1 VSLRTGLL
9 LAMAYVLLLAILA
22 LGVPL
27 ALNVRDRVDSEVRSQ
42 ARSQADVVAATASDL
57 LDDDRAGLGRLA
69 RVSASSVRGR
79 VVIVDAGGSVLADS
93 AGPATRGRDYA
104 SRPEIAAALDGRAVQ
119 ETRRSETLDEDLL
132 ATAVPIVADGRPA
145 GAVRVTQSVDAVGRA
160 VRRSVTGLALLG
172 GVVLL
177 LGLFVGWLI
186 ARRIARP
193 LDRLDA
199 TARQIADGDL
209 ERRAPVEGT
218 SEQRSLARSFNRM
231 TGRLAQALQAQRQFV
246 ADASHQL
253 RTPLTGLRLR
263 LEEARAESRDPAA
276 REEIDHAVAEVDR
289 LSAMVEELL
298 VLSRA
303 GEADALAEA
312 ETVDLGAVAE
322 AARERWR
329 GPARERGVELAARH
343 ANGALPVRCSPAALE
358 RAVDSLVENAIR
370 YSPAGSAVEIVAAD
384 RSVDVLDR
392 GPGLAAGEEEA
403 VLRRFHRGSAG
414 RPGPAGTGLGLAIAQ
429 ELAATWGGELRIA
442 NRDDG
447 HGARATL
454 TWDGKP

>member
-57 LDDDRAGLGRLA
+57 LGDGRTGLGELA

-79 VVIVDAGGSVLADS
+79 VVIVDGNGQVLADS
-93 AGPATRGRDYA
+93 AGTATSGGDYGD
-104 SRPEIAAALDGRAVQ
+104 RPEIAAALDGQAVQ
-119 ETRRSETLDEDLL
+119 ETRHSDTLDEEIL
-132 ATAVPIVADGRPA
+132 ATAVPVIDNGRPA
-145 GAVRVTQSVDAVGRA
+145 GAVRVTQSVDAVGRS
-160 VRRSVTGLALLG
+160 VRRSITGLALLG
-172 GVVLL
+172 AVVLL
-177 LGLFVGWLI
+177 LGLAVGWVI

-218 SEQRSLARSFNRM
+218 SEQRSLARSFNTM
-231 TGRLAQALQAQRQFV
+231 TSRLAQALQAQRQFV

-263 LEEARAESRDPAA
+263 LEEARAESHDRAA
-276 REEIDHAVAEVDR
+276 RAEIDHGIAEVDR

-303 GEADALAEA
+303 GEADVLAEA
-312 ETVDLGAVAE
+312 ETVDLGAE
-322 AARERWR
+322 ADAAGRRWE
-329 GPARERGVELAARH
+329 GPAREEGVDLAVRH
-343 ANGALPVRCSPAALE
+343 TNGALPARCSPAALE

-370 YSPAGSAVEIVAAD
+370 YSPAGSAVEIVAGD
-384 RSVDVLDR
+384 GVVEVLDR
-392 GPGLAAGEEEA
+392 GPGLAPGEEEA

-414 RPGPAGTGLGLAIAQ
+414 RRGPAGTGLGLAIAQ
-429 ELAATWGGELRIA
+429 ELAGTWGGELRIA

-447 HGARATL
+447 TGARATL
-454 TWDGKP
+454 TWSDVR

>member
-1 VSLRTGLL
+1 MSLRTGLL

-57 LDDDRAGLGRLA
+57 LGDDRAGLAQLA
-69 RVSASSVRGR
+69 GVSASSVRGR
-79 VVIVDAGGSVLADS
+79 VVIVDGRGRVLADS
-93 AGPATRGRDYA
+93 AGAATRGRDYGD
-104 SRPEIAAALDGRAVQ
+104 RPEIATALDGRSAQ
-119 ETRRSETLDEDLL
+119 ETRHSDTLDAELL
-132 ATAVPIVADGRPA
+132 ATAVPIVDGGRPA

-160 VRRSVTGLALLG
+160 VRRSVTGLVLLG
-172 GVVLL
+172 AVVLA
-177 LGLFVGWLI
+177 LGLAVGWVI

-218 SEQRSLARSFNRM
+218 SEQRSLARSFNAM
-231 TGRLAQALQAQRQFV
+231 TGRLARALQAQRQFV

-276 REEIDHAVAEVDR
+276 REEIDHGIAEVDR

-303 GEADALAEA
+303 GESGALAEA
-312 ETVDLGAVAE
+312 ETVDLGAAAA
-322 AARERWR
+322 AARRRWE
-329 GPARERGVELAARH
+329 GPARDGGIDLAVRH
-343 ANGALPVRCSPAALE
+343 SNGALPARCSPAALE

-370 YSPAGSAVEIVAAD
+370 YSPAGSAVEIVAGD
-384 RSVDVLDR
+384 RRVEVLDR
-392 GPGLAAGEEEA
+392 GPGLAAGEEEV
-403 VLRRFHRGSAG
+403 VLRRFHRGTAG
-414 RPGPAGTGLGLAIAQ
+414 RRGPSGTGLGLAIAQ
-429 ELAATWGGELRIA
+429 ELAGTWGGELRIA

-447 HGARATL
+447 RGARATL
-454 TWDGKP
+454 TWGDS